1 MVAALAGDTAA
12 FGAMAE
18 RLYTRVYRFIL
29 RNIPHPDEAEDLT
42 QDTFLEAYRK
52 LSSFQGASKVSTWI
66 MGIALNIARNHRTR
80 APRHRYQW
88 TSDEVLETIAHA
100 SPTPYESAE
109 VAAFAQS
116 VSDGLESLSEDL
128 REAVTLVSLEGLS
141 YEDAAAATGIP
152 VGTMKTR
159 VFRARRILRENLEKE
174 GKLHLLEP

>member
-66 MGIALNIARNHRTR
+66 MGIA
-80 APRHRYQW
+80 
-88 TSDEVLETIAHA
+88 
-100 SPTPYESAE
+100 
-109 VAAFAQS
+109 
-116 VSDGLESLSEDL
+116 
-128 REAVTLVSLEGLS
+128 
-141 YEDAAAATGIP
+141 
-152 VGTMKTR
+152 
-159 VFRARRILRENLEKE
+159 
-174 GKLHLLEP
+174 